1 MAIALVTGTPG
12 AGKTLY
18 SLAVFLVTWLKSLFG
33 PDGQEIKRRLCAGN
47 IRDLLLDHELVE
59 VPRIRDWDAWAKDPE
74 VLQWVKVERL
84 PGSPPVPGA
93 PYRADLW
100 WLWCQPG
107 DVICLDEAQHVF
119 KPMAA
124 GRAIPPHI
132 SNLEEH
138 RHYGVDFLLI
148 TQHPNLLHANVR
160 NLCNPHL
167 HVRRL
172 FGRGAAMVYEFDR
185 ATNTGSLSQAI
196 SKKVWRYDKKAF
208 SIYKSSELH
217 TKQARGIPWQILLL
231 VAALVAIPFLLLN
244 AAKRTD
250 RMLGA
255 ESSSG
260 AASAPAAA
268 AASAP
273 APARV
278 VPPGRSAPVGRPAF
292 VGVVAELETWP
303 DLIGGCWRDADAC
316 HCVTQEPRPRI
327 VSDRPALC
335 AAVVDGLLSPP
346 DSHAAPIAPAAAS
359 APSPGASAPSPAV
372 RA

>member
-18 SLAVFLVTWLKSLFG
+18 SLAVFLPAWLKPLVSESG
-33 PDGQEIKRRLCAGN
+33 SEIPRRLCAGN
-47 IRDLLLDHELVE
+47 IRDLLLDHELIE
-59 VPRIRDWDAWAKDPE
+59 VPRIRDWDAWFKDAE
-74 VLQWVKVERL
+74 VSQWLKVERL

-93 PYRADLW
+93 PHRADLW
-100 WLWCQPG
+100 WLWCVPG

-160 NLCNPHL
+160 ALCNPHL

-185 ATNTGSLSQAI
+185 ATNTGSLGQAI

-231 VAALVAIPFLLLN
+231 VAALLALPLLVLN

-250 RMLGA
+250 RMLGG
-255 ESSSG
+255 ESSSVPSAG
-260 AASAPAAA
+260 AASAPGQA
-268 AASAP
+268 
-273 APARV
+273 
-278 VPPGRSAPVGRPAF
+278 VPPGRARPVARPAF

-303 DLIGGCWRDADAC
+303 DLIGGCWRDESAC
-316 HCVTQEPRPRI
+316 RCITQEPRPRV

-346 DSHAAPIAPAAAS
+346 ESHPPPRPLPAAS
-359 APSPGASAPSPAV
+359 AASGSASASGSSYAV
-372 RA
+372 ASAS